1 MNKQKLRLQVATSV
15 VQGILSNENFMR
27 AIMSTSKEYIND
39 EKRLSDDVTKS
50 LVDFAIAIGD
60 TLINKIANTN

>member
-39 EKRLSDDVTKS
+39 EKRLSDDVTES

>member
-27 AIMSTSKEYIND
+27 AIVSTSKEYIND
-39 EKRLSDDVTKS
+39 EKRLSDDVTES